1 MREFLR
7 VEAAGSLL
15 LLLAAAVALVWA
27 NSPWASSYD
36 SLWHTHLVL
45 DVGPLHLDES
55 LQHWV
60 NDALMVIFFF
70 VVGLEIKYELVNG
83 DLRDPKTA
91 ALPIVAAVGGMVVPA
106 GLYLALN
113 PPGSDGSAGWGIP
126 MATDI
131 AFAVGVLGVLGRR
144 IPSAARLFLLTLAIV
159 DDIGAILVIA
169 VFYTSDLS
177 LGWLAIAIGL
187 LGAMAVRAS
196 CCGSGRSCVYA
207 VLGVGVWFALLE
219 SGVHATLA
227 GVAIGLLAPATPLL
241 KEEVAREHA
250 REALRD
256 NTLDPDELA
265 RLRFLLKESV
275 SVVERLIRAR
285 CTRCRRTSSCP
296 VFALANAGVE
306 LGAIGKVFTEP
317 VGLGIMLGPRARQ
330 AGRHLPG
337 VVRCR
342 TPRARPAARRARPG
356 RWSSG
361 LGAVGGIGFTV
372 SIFIA
377 GLSFP
382 GADLL
387 TEEAKIAILLAS
399 LVAAVVGV
407 RAPRWPRPE
416 SLGPGASS
424 GSARV
429 GPPSDDASPG
439 CGRRA
444 VRGQPAVGPVA
455 GRVRRSGS
463 RRGAVASTTLA
474 TSTRPRWASTMP
486 LTIARPSPARAVWTS
501 WQRRALRGAGGG
513 AAVAHLEDARRG
525 RRRGCRRTRR

>member
-1 MREFLR
+1 MATPPDRPRFDDLWKSGPVYSASDKPLARLVARPVREFLR
-7 VEAAGSLL
+7 VEAAGSIL
-15 LLLAAAVALVWA
+15 LLLAAAAALLWA
-27 NSPWASSYD
+27 NSAWSSSYD
-36 SLWHTHLVL
+36 ELWHTHLTL

-83 DLRDPKTA
+83 DLRDPRTA

-106 GLYLALN
+106 GIYLALN
-113 PPGSDGSAGWGIP
+113 PPGTDGSAGWGIP

-177 LGWLAIAIGL
+177 LTWLAIAIGL
-187 LGAMAVRAS
+187 LGLMVVARVLRIWS
-196 CCGSGRSCVYA
+196 LVVYA

-241 KEEVAREHA
+241 KEEVAREFAA
-250 REALRD
+250 RALADRV
-256 NTLDPDELA
+256 LDADELA
-265 RLRFLLKESV
+265 RLRFLLQESV
-275 SVVERLIRAR
+275 SVVERLISALHPV
-285 CTRCRRTSSCP
+285 SAYVVLP
-296 VFALANAGVE
+296 VFALANAGVD
-306 LGAIGKVFTEP
+306 LGGFGEVLTEP
-317 VGLGIMLGPRARQ
+317 VALGIVLGLVLGKPIGIVATSFVAVRLGIAK
-330 AGRHLPG
+330 LPEDTSWPMVG
-337 VVRCR
+337 
-342 TPRARPAARRARPG
+342 
-356 RWSSG
+356 G
-361 LGAVGGIGFTV
+361 LGAVAGIGFTV

-399 LVAAVVGV
+399 LVAAVLGV
-407 RAPRWPRPE
+407 VLLLAATR
-416 SLGPGASS
+416 
-424 GSARV
+424 
-429 GPPSDDASPG
+429 
-439 CGRRA
+439 
-444 VRGQPAVGPVA
+444 
-455 GRVRRSGS
+455 GRVDEHPGPD
-463 RRGAVASTTLA
+463 A
-474 TSTRPRWASTMP
+474 TST
-486 LTIARPSPARAVWTS
+486 
-501 WQRRALRGAGGG
+501 
-513 AAVAHLEDARRG
+513 
-525 RRRGCRRTRR
+525 

>member
-1 MREFLR
+1 MSREVWSARDGVVAVMRYPDHPEGMRQSMASPPHDPHSPGPGDDLWETGPVYSASNRPLARLVARPVREFLR

-27 NSPWASSYD
+27 NSPWAASYD

-60 NDALMVIFFF
+60 NDALMVVFFF

-91 ALPIVAAVGGMVVPA
+91 ALPIIAAIGGMVVPA

-131 AFAVGVLGVLGRR
+131 AFAVGVLGILGRR

-177 LGWLAIAIGL
+177 LGWLALAIGL
-187 LGAMAVRAS
+187 LGVMAIAKQLKIWTTVF
-196 CCGSGRSCVYA
+196 YA
-207 VLGVGVWFALLE
+207 VVGVVLWFALLQ

-227 GVAIGLLAPATPLL
+227 GVAIGLLAPARPLL
-241 KEEVAREHA
+241 NEEVARGYA
-250 REALRD
+250 TDALRD
-256 NTLDPDELA
+256 RHLDADELA
-265 RLRFLLKESV
+265 RMRFLMKESV
-275 SVVERLIRAR
+275 SVVERLQSRLHPVSAYVVL
-285 CTRCRRTSSCP
+285 P

-306 LGAIGKVFTEP
+306 LGAIGQVLTEP
-317 VGLGIMLGPRARQ
+317 VGLGIMLGLVLGKPVGIFLASFAAVRLGL
-330 AGRHLPG
+330 GRLPDG
-337 VVRCR
+337 TSWPMVL
-342 TPRARPAARRARPG
+342 
-356 RWSSG
+356 G

-407 RAPRWPRPE
+407 VVLLVSTKPIPE
-416 SLGPGASS
+416 DVVDG
-424 GSARV
+424 
-429 GPPSDDASPG
+429 
-439 CGRRA
+439 
-444 VRGQPAVGPVA
+444 
-455 GRVRRSGS
+455 
-463 RRGAVASTTLA
+463 
-474 TSTRPRWASTMP
+474 
-486 LTIARPSPARAVWTS
+486 
-501 WQRRALRGAGGG
+501 
-513 AAVAHLEDARRG
+513 
-525 RRRGCRRTRR
+525 

>member
-1 MREFLR
+1 MATPPDRPRLDDLWRSGPFYSASDKPLARLVARPVREFLR
-7 VEAAGSLL
+7 VEAAGSIL
-15 LLLAAAVALVWA
+15 LLLAAAAALIWA
-27 NSPWASSYD
+27 NSPWSASYD
-36 SLWHTHLVL
+36 ALWHTHLTL

-83 DLRDPKTA
+83 DLRDPRTA

-106 GLYLALN
+106 GIYLALN

-177 LGWLAIAIGL
+177 LTWLAIAVGL
-187 LGAMAVRAS
+187 LGLMVVARLLRIWSTV
-196 CCGSGRSCVYA
+196 VYA

-241 KEEVAREHA
+241 KEEVAREFAA
-250 REALRD
+250 RALEDRA
-256 NTLDPDELA
+256 LDADEVA
-265 RLRFLLKESV
+265 RLRFLLQESV
-275 SVVERLIRAR
+275 SVVERLIGALHPV
-285 CTRCRRTSSCP
+285 SAYVVLP

-317 VGLGIMLGPRARQ
+317 VGIGIILGLVLGKPIGIYATSFLAVRLGIAK
-330 AGRHLPG
+330 LPEG
-337 VVRCR
+337 TSWPMVL
-342 TPRARPAARRARPG
+342 
-356 RWSSG
+356 G
-361 LGAVGGIGFTV
+361 LGAVAGIGFTV

-382 GADLL
+382 GAGLL

-399 LVAAVVGV
+399 LIAAVVGV
-407 RAPRWPRPE
+407 VLLLAATRGR
-416 SLGPGASS
+416 
-424 GSARV
+424 SAADV
-429 GPPSDDASPG
+429 P
-439 CGRRA
+439 
-444 VRGQPAVGPVA
+444 
-455 GRVRRSGS
+455 
-463 RRGAVASTTLA
+463 
-474 TSTRPRWASTMP
+474 
-486 LTIARPSPARAVWTS
+486 
-501 WQRRALRGAGGG
+501 
-513 AAVAHLEDARRG
+513 EDAVDG
-525 RRRGCRRTRR
+525 

>member
-1 MREFLR
+1 MTYPEHPERMRQRMASTPPDRAKPKDDLWRFGPVYTASDRPLARLVARPVREFLR
-7 VEAAGSLL
+7 VEASGSLL
-15 LLLAAAVALVWA
+15 LLLAAAVALGWA
-27 NSPWASSYD
+27 NSPWGSAYD

-60 NDALMVIFFF
+60 NDALMVVFFF

-83 DLRDPKTA
+83 DLRDPRTA

-131 AFAVGVLGVLGRR
+131 AFAVGVLGILGHR
-144 IPSAARLFLLTLAIV
+144 IPPAARLFLLTLAIV

-169 VFYTSDLS
+169 VFYTSDLA
-177 LGWLAIAIGL
+177 LGWLTLALGL
-187 LGAMAVRAS
+187 LAVMALAKRLRIWSVV
-196 CCGSGRSCVYA
+196 VYA

-241 KEEVAREHA
+241 KEEVAREYAVDAMSDRH
-250 REALRD
+250 
-256 NTLDPDELA
+256 LDADELA
-265 RLRFLLKESV
+265 RMRFLMKESV
-275 SVVERLIRAR
+275 SVVERLQSTLHPVSAYVVL
-285 CTRCRRTSSCP
+285 P

-306 LGAIGKVFTEP
+306 LGAIGQVFTAP
-317 VGLGIMLGPRARQ
+317 VGLGIMLGLVLGKPVGIFLASFAAVRLGL
-330 AGRHLPG
+330 GRLPSG
-337 VVRCR
+337 
-342 TPRARPAARRARPG
+342 TTWPMLL
-356 RWSSG
+356 G

-407 RAPRWPRPE
+407 VVLLAATKRIPE
-416 SLGPGASS
+416 DVVDGIEG
-424 GSARV
+424 
-429 GPPSDDASPG
+429 
-439 CGRRA
+439 
-444 VRGQPAVGPVA
+444 
-455 GRVRRSGS
+455 
-463 RRGAVASTTLA
+463 
-474 TSTRPRWASTMP
+474 
-486 LTIARPSPARAVWTS
+486 
-501 WQRRALRGAGGG
+501 
-513 AAVAHLEDARRG
+513 
-525 RRRGCRRTRR
+525 

>member
-1 MREFLR
+1 MASRPHNPHDAPGPGDDLWEAGPSYTSSDRPLARLVARPVREFLR

-15 LLLAAAVALVWA
+15 LLAAAAIALVWA
-27 NSPWASSYD
+27 NSPWAESYD
-36 SLWHTHLVL
+36 ALWHAHLVL
-45 DVGPLHLDES
+45 DVGPLHLDET

-91 ALPIVAAVGGMVVPA
+91 ALPIIAAVGGMAVPA

-113 PPGSDGSAGWGIP
+113 PPGSAGSAGWGIP

-131 AFAVGVLGVLGRR
+131 AFAVGVLGILGRR

-169 VFYTSDLS
+169 VFYTADLS
-177 LGWLAIAIGL
+177 LGWLAVAIGL
-187 LGAMAVRAS
+187 LAAMLVARTLRIWSIV
-196 CCGSGRSCVYA
+196 VYA

-227 GVAIGLLAPATPLL
+227 GVAIGLMAPAVPLL
-241 KEEVAREHA
+241 KEDVARGHA
-250 REALRD
+250 RAALRD
-256 NTLDPDELA
+256 NVLDPDELD

-275 SVVERLIRAR
+275 SVVERLQSTLHPVSAYVVL
-285 CTRCRRTSSCP
+285 P

-317 VGLGIMLGPRARQ
+317 VGLGIILGLVLGKPVGIFLASFAAVRLGLAR
-330 AGRHLPG
+330 LPEHTTWPM
-337 VVRCR
+337 VV
-342 TPRARPAARRARPG
+342 
-356 RWSSG
+356 G

-399 LVAAVVGV
+399 LLAAVVGV
-407 RAPRWPRPE
+407 VLLVLSTRGQVDDDHPE
-416 SLGPGASS
+416 PGA
-424 GSARV
+424 GR
-429 GPPSDDASPG
+429 DD
-439 CGRRA
+439 
-444 VRGQPAVGPVA
+444 
-455 GRVRRSGS
+455 
-463 RRGAVASTTLA
+463 
-474 TSTRPRWASTMP
+474 
-486 LTIARPSPARAVWTS
+486 
-501 WQRRALRGAGGG
+501 
-513 AAVAHLEDARRG
+513 
-525 RRRGCRRTRR
+525 

>member
-1 MREFLR
+1 MASRPTNPHDPGIDDTIWEAGPVYIASDRPLARRVARPVREFLR

-27 NSPWASSYD
+27 NSPFADSYD
-36 SLWHTHLVL
+36 ALWHAHLTL

-91 ALPIVAAVGGMVVPA
+91 ALPIVAAIGGMVVPA
-106 GLYLALN
+106 GLYLLLN
-113 PPGSDGSAGWGIP
+113 PPGSAGGDGWGIP

-131 AFAVGVLGVLGRR
+131 AFAVGVLGILGRR

-177 LGWLAIAIGL
+177 LGWLAIALGMLGL
-187 LGAMAVRAS
+187 MVVARMLKIWSTV
-196 CCGSGRSCVYA
+196 VYV
-207 VLGVGVWFALLE
+207 VLGVAVWFALLE

-227 GVAIGLLAPATPLL
+227 GVAIGLLAPAGPLL
-241 KEEVAREHA
+241 REEVAREHA

-265 RLRFLLKESV
+265 KLRFLLKESV
-275 SVVERLIRAR
+275 SVVERLQSTLHPVSAYVVL
-285 CTRCRRTSSCP
+285 P

-306 LGAIGKVFTEP
+306 LGAFSKVFTEP
-317 VGLGIMLGPRARQ
+317 VGIGIVLGLVVGKPVGIFLASFIAVRVGLGR
-330 AGRHLPG
+330 LPD
-337 VVRCR
+337 R
-342 TPRARPAARRARPG
+342 TTWPMVL
-356 RWSSG
+356 G

-372 SIFIA
+372 SLFIA

-382 GADLL
+382 GEELL

-399 LVAAVVGV
+399 LFAAVVGV
-407 RAPRWPRPE
+407 
-416 SLGPGASS
+416 LLLL
-424 GSARV
+424 
-429 GPPSDDASPG
+429 
-439 CGRRA
+439 
-444 VRGQPAVGPVA
+444 
-455 GRVRRSGS
+455 
-463 RRGAVASTTLA
+463 ASTSGDVA
-474 TSTRPRWASTMP
+474 E
-486 LTIARPSPARAVWTS
+486 
-501 WQRRALRGAGGG
+501 RR
-513 AAVAHLEDARRG
+513 RRG
-525 RRRGCRRTRR
+525 RRRGTGRVDRDRTVLGVTGRQDAWHSSAAPASPTSD

>member
-1 MREFLR
+1 MASTPPRRAPDELWQSGPSYTASDRPLARLVARPVREFLR

-15 LLLAAAVALVWA
+15 LLLAAAVALLWA

-60 NDALMVIFFF
+60 NDALMVVFFF

-91 ALPIVAAVGGMVVPA
+91 ALPIVAAIGGMVVPA
-106 GLYLALN
+106 GIYLALN

-131 AFAVGVLGVLGRR
+131 AFAVGVLGILGRR
-144 IPSAARLFLLTLAIV
+144 IPSSARLFLLTLAIV

-177 LGWLAIAIGL
+177 LGWLAIALAL
-187 LGAMAVRAS
+187 LAAMAVAKALRIWTVV
-196 CCGSGRSCVYA
+196 VYA

-227 GVAIGLLAPATPLL
+227 GVAIGLLAPASPLL
-241 KEEVAREHA
+241 KEDVSRKYA

-256 NTLDPDELA
+256 HHLDPDELA
-265 RLRFLLKESV
+265 KLRFLLKESV
-275 SVVERLIRAR
+275 SVVERLQA
-285 CTRCRRTSSCP
+285 TLHPVSSYVVLP

-317 VGLGIMLGPRARQ
+317 VGIGIVLGLVLGKPVGIFLASFAAVRLGL
-330 AGRHLPG
+330 GRLPEDTTWPM
-337 VVRCR
+337 VL
-342 TPRARPAARRARPG
+342 
-356 RWSSG
+356 G

-399 LVAAVVGV
+399 LIAAVVGV
-407 RAPRWPRPE
+407 V
-416 SLGPGASS
+416 LLMASTRRQGGVS
-424 GSARV
+424 RDEMV
-429 GPPSDDASPG
+429 GPEAGSPT
-439 CGRRA
+439 R
-444 VRGQPAVGPVA
+444 
-455 GRVRRSGS
+455 
-463 RRGAVASTTLA
+463 
-474 TSTRPRWASTMP
+474 TSLDT
-486 LTIARPSPARAVWTS
+486 
-501 WQRRALRGAGGG
+501 Q
-513 AAVAHLEDARRG
+513 
-525 RRRGCRRTRR
+525 

>member
-1 MREFLR
+1 MASRPTNPHDDPSTGITDDLWETGPSYTASDRPLARLVARPVREFLR

-27 NSPWASSYD
+27 NSPWAESYD
-36 SLWHTHLVL
+36 ALWHTHLVL
-45 DVGPLHLDES
+45 DVGPLHLDET

-60 NDALMVIFFF
+60 NDALMVVFFF

-83 DLRDPKTA
+83 DLRDPRTA
-91 ALPIVAAVGGMVVPA
+91 ALPIIAAVGGMAVPA

-113 PPGSDGSAGWGIP
+113 PPGSAGSGGWGIP

-131 AFAVGVLGVLGRR
+131 AFAVGVLGILGRR

-169 VFYTSDLS
+169 VFYTDDLS
-177 LGWLAIAIGL
+177 LGWLAIALGL
-187 LGAMAVRAS
+187 LGAMVVARRLRIWTIV
-196 CCGSGRSCVYA
+196 VYA

-227 GVAIGLLAPATPLL
+227 GVAIGLLAPAVPLL
-241 KEEVAREHA
+241 KEDVARGHA

-256 NTLDPDELA
+256 NVLDPDELA

-275 SVVERLIRAR
+275 SVVERLQSTLHPVSAYVVL
-285 CTRCRRTSSCP
+285 P

-306 LGAIGKVFTEP
+306 LGAISKVFTEP
-317 VGLGIMLGPRARQ
+317 VGLGIVVGLVVGKPIGIFVASFLAVRLGL
-330 AGRHLPG
+330 GRLPED
-337 VVRCR
+337 
-342 TPRARPAARRARPG
+342 TT
-356 RWSSG
+356 WSMIAG

-407 RAPRWPRPE
+407 VLLLAATRHRDGAAT
-416 SLGPGASS
+416 GPTTRSS
-424 GSARV
+424 G
-429 GPPSDDASPG
+429 
-439 CGRRA
+439 
-444 VRGQPAVGPVA
+444 
-455 GRVRRSGS
+455 
-463 RRGAVASTTLA
+463 
-474 TSTRPRWASTMP
+474 
-486 LTIARPSPARAVWTS
+486 
-501 WQRRALRGAGGG
+501 
-513 AAVAHLEDARRG
+513 
-525 RRRGCRRTRR
+525 

>member
-1 MREFLR
+1 MASRPSNPHDDPSISDELWETGPSYLESNKPLARLVARPVREFLR

-91 ALPIVAAVGGMVVPA
+91 ALPIVAAIGGMVVPA
-106 GLYLALN
+106 GIYLALN
-113 PPGSDGSAGWGIP
+113 PPGSDGVDGWGIP

-144 IPSAARLFLLTLAIV
+144 IPSSARLFLLTLAIV

-169 VFYTSDLS
+169 VFYTADLS

-187 LGAMAVRAS
+187 LAAMVVARLLRVWTIV
-196 CCGSGRSCVYA
+196 VYA
-207 VLGVGVWFALLE
+207 ILGIGVWFALLE

-241 KEEVAREHA
+241 REEIARGHA

-256 NTLDPDELA
+256 NVLDPDELA

-275 SVVERLIRAR
+275 SVVERLISTLHPVSAYVVL
-285 CTRCRRTSSCP
+285 P

-306 LGAIGKVFTEP
+306 LGALGKVFTEP
-317 VGLGIMLGPRARQ
+317 VGIGIILGLVVGKPVGIFVSSYLAVRLGLARM
-330 AGRHLPG
+330 
-337 VVRCR
+337 
-342 TPRARPAARRARPG
+342 PADTTWPMVL
-356 RWSSG
+356 G
-361 LGAVGGIGFTV
+361 LGAVAGIGFTV

-399 LVAAVVGV
+399 LLAAVVGV
-407 RAPRWPRPE
+407 A
-416 SLGPGASS
+416 LLL
-424 GSARV
+424 
-429 GPPSDDASPG
+429 
-439 CGRRA
+439 
-444 VRGQPAVGPVA
+444 
-455 GRVRRSGS
+455 
-463 RRGAVASTTLA
+463 ASTRGGDVEESDERA
-474 TSTRPRWASTMP
+474 AEAVTR
-486 LTIARPSPARAVWTS
+486 
-501 WQRRALRGAGGG
+501 
-513 AAVAHLEDARRG
+513 
-525 RRRGCRRTRR
+525 